1 MNTILILICLIASGV
16 NSCFYSP
23 PTARGHQKICSELST
38 VIENEEKPKDKYKK
52 IQIFFR
58 KIISNYCF
66 FIQQYHQKNY
76 QRNQLN
82 FKMF

>member
-52 IQIFFR
+52 KFQIFFSP
-58 KIISNYCF
+58 KDY
-66 FIQQYHQKNY
+66 
-76 QRNQLN
+76 L
-82 FKMF
+82 

>member
-52 IQIFFR
+52 NSDFFPP
-58 KIISNYCF
+58 KIIFNYCF
-66 FIQQYHQKNY
+66 FLYPAIPSKELSKKPT
-76 QRNQLN
+76 QL
-82 FKMF
+82 

>member
-38 VIENEEKPKDKYKK
+38 VIENEEKPLDKYKK
-52 IQIFFR
+52 NSDFFFR
-58 KIISNYCF
+58 KIIFNYCF
-66 FIQQYHQKNY
+66 FYPAIPSKELSKKLT
-76 QRNQLN
+76 QL
-82 FKMF
+82 

>member
-16 NSCFYSP
+16 TSCFYSA

-52 IQIFFR
+52 KFRFFPPER
-58 KIISNYCF
+58 KS
-66 FIQQYHQKNY
+66 
-76 QRNQLN
+76 
-82 FKMF
+82 